1 MRIMLATVLAVPLAV
16 QAAAGHQTP
25 PDEDIKAQLRAWDQA
40 YQARDVQALGR
51 ILADDFTLT
60 DASGAVL
67 TRSEYLMS
75 VVKRPEFNRPEGSIE
90 SYDVTVKIDGNKAV
104 VTGRSPIKG
113 RPRGKAQ
120 TVTGNFVFTEEWV
133 RQQGIWKARQSRAQ
147 AAR

>member
-1 MRIMLATVLAVPLAV
+1 MKIMLAILLAVPPTVHATAGL
-16 QAAAGHQTP
+16 QA
-25 PDEDIKAQLRAWDQA
+25 PDADIKAQLLSWDQA

-67 TRSEYLMS
+67 TRAEYLMS
-75 VVKRPEFNRPEGSIE
+75 VVKRPEFNQPAGPLA
-90 SYDVTVKIDGNKAV
+90 SYDVTVKIDGDKAV

-120 TVTGNFVFTEEWV
+120 TVTGNFFFTDEWV
-133 RQQGIWKARQSRAQ
+133 RQQGVWKVRQSRVQ
-147 AAR
+147 PSR